1 MVQKI
6 LMEDTLMLEL
16 MSIQNK
22 LAMFALIMSVYAL
35 MLVAITVIIFDASS
49 AASAQ
54 NISAGNI
61 TSSRENITFDNSSN
75 TRGNQ

>member
-1 MVQKI
+1 MIVVQKI

-54 NISAGNI
+54 NI
-61 TSSRENITFDNSSN
+61 
-75 TRGNQ
+75 